1 MLFGCESEP
10 ASQFASIS
18 KAMRIAD
25 TRHECG
31 ACHNTDAGDLE
42 LQVNAFV
49 VLCERFEIRFSLFDF
64 GIQGDHLFEQI
75 VVQVSHGGRDIL
87 LRKNGANAWFNR
99 TCTQGYK
106 EADFA

>member
-1 MLFGCESEP
+1 MYGPVRTVVWADGRGDP
-10 ASQFASIS
+10 ASDPI
-18 KAMRIAD
+18 
-25 TRHECG
+25 
-31 ACHNTDAGDLE
+31 
-42 LQVNAFV
+42 